1 MYDLNSIDSKN
12 KYVFAHLFVEKRTKQ
27 KCRELFKQIKDTNY
41 DQIKKQ
47 YEKEK
52 HKTINKR
59 KFITFVSDGFHNYET
74 SAKHYFYP
82 LAKFIAGVPIA
93 CNKYGLKHNNNAIE
107 RHNCKLKER
116 LKIMRPGFRNQEY
129 TESFM
134 NLQRIL
140 HNFINPHQGL
150 KGKTPAETAG
160 IDLKLGRQKLL
171 NLIKLKA
178 KDNHHSQR

>member
-1 MYDLNSIDSKN
+1 MFMVNSCMTSIVLIAK
-12 KYVFAHLFVEKRTKQ
+12 
-27 KCRELFKQIKDTNY
+27 TNMFLL
-41 DQIKKQ
+41 IFSSR
-47 YEKEK
+47 KEQN
-52 HKTINKR
+52 KTINKR